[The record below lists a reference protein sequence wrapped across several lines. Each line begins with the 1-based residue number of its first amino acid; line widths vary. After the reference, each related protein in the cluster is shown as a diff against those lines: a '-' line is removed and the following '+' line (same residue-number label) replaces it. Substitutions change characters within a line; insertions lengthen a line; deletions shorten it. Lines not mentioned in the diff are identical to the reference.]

1 MMSNLVLRKLCLR
14 ISKVPSSGHWYSKLP
29 LVRLVHLIK
38 NAHEEKLQFLD
49 IKLAKVSVVE
59 MPSKY
64 LDNLD
69 LISQIFFLLE

>member
-14 ISKVPSSGHWYSKLP
+14 ISNVPSSGHWYSKLP

-38 NAHEEKLQFLD
+38 NAHEEELQVLD
-49 IKLAKVSVVE
+49 IKLAKISVVE